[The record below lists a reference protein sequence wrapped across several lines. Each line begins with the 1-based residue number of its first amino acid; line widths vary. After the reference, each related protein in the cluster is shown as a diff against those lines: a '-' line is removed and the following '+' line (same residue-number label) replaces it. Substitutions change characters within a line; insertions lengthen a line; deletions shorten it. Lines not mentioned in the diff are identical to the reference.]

1 MKSEIIREVVFI
13 ILRVTLKKLNDKTN
27 YAVLLIIKHKN
38 LSAQR

>member
-1 MKSEIIREVVFI
+1 M
-13 ILRVTLKKLNDKTN
+13 NDKTN